1 MGASGNENKDETKDS
16 AKATKKTV
24 AKPVKKPVIKSVAGS
39 TSKAEPE
46 VRTKKEK
53 VAESKVDSSTPV
65 KAAKEIEAKVDQK
78 EDDGEKRA
86 VAHVKYIRISPR
98 KVTLVLNLIR
108 NKPLKLA
115 MAILKYT
122 PKAACEYLIKLLKS
136 ASANAENN
144 NHMDVE
150 KLYVSECFVTPG
162 PILKR
167 SRAKDHGRCHRILK
181 RSSHV
186 TIALKEKVEI
196 N

>member
-1 MGASGNENKDETKDS
+1 MEASGNENKDETKDS

-24 AKPVKKPVIKSVAGS
+24 AKPVKKPVKKTVAS
-39 TSKAEPE
+39 SASKAETE
-46 VRTKKEK
+46 VRIKTEKK
-53 VAESKVDSSTPV
+53 AESKVDSSTPV
-65 KAAKEIEAKVDQK
+65 KAARKIEAKVDQK
-78 EDDGEKRA
+78 ENYGEKRA

>member
-24 AKPVKKPVIKSVAGS
+24 AKPVKKPVKKTVAS
-39 TSKAEPE
+39 SASKAETE
-46 VRTKKEK
+46 VRIKTEKK
-53 VAESKVDSSTPV
+53 AESKVDSTTPV
-65 KAAKEIEAKVDQK
+65 NVAKKIEAKVDQK

>member
-1 MGASGNENKDETKDS
+1 MIR
-16 AKATKKTV
+16 V
-24 AKPVKKPVIKSVAGS
+24 
-39 TSKAEPE
+39 
-46 VRTKKEK
+46 
-53 VAESKVDSSTPV
+53 
-65 KAAKEIEAKVDQK
+65 
-78 EDDGEKRA
+78 A

-98 KVTLVLNLIR
+98 KVTLVLNLIS